1 MIRRITRIIRQRL
14 IRTSPPHSS
23 RHRHHRVRHKEQDNN
38 KHHVY
43 SEHKIQNRDSS
54 QLRLLNITLRRT
66 FNTPRNIQKT
76 MTPLGDK
83 PIDVQREPRLKLPE
97 SLKADGGS
105 ERSVGDE
112 EPRPAREEQAEEG
125 AQGGDASGER
135 IAVSL
140 EIGRLNRRRGR
151 CGGVVEE
158 EAAGG
163 EGEEEIGGERDEGGG
178 GFGEEEVDGDEE
190 EEEEDGGGVEGGE
203 AVDGGAAFDEGVGVE
218 RD

>member
-1 MIRRITRIIRQRL
+1 
-14 IRTSPPHSS
+14 
-23 RHRHHRVRHKEQDNN
+23 
-38 KHHVY
+38 
-43 SEHKIQNRDSS
+43 
-54 QLRLLNITLRRT
+54 
-66 FNTPRNIQKT
+66 